1 VVVEL
6 VQEHLVKVEVAAEL
20 VVIENLQEQ
29 LMVVIPYPLEE
40 LLLLQQ

>member
-1 VVVEL
+1 VVAEL

-29 LMVVIPYPLEE
+29 LMVVIPYLLEE

>member
-29 LMVVIPYPLEE
+29 LMVVIPYLLEE